1 MTGFFDDNGDPQMDP
16 YAVLKIQ
23 QSASE
28 TDIKKAYRTQML
40 QLHPDK
46 LPPNLTSEEIAEVTA
61 KFHTVKDAYE
71 FLTQAQYL
79 TARRLYMAK
88 MASRRAEYERR
99 EAFLRRHNNNMNATS
114 NSDPMPRNSS
124 NTYPKQYSHRQY
136 SHRSNNT
143 QRQPS
148 SSRSYAVPPRRKAEA
163 DSHKQTSEP
172 NLNSDYGTRYGQG
185 QSSGRRRVNRMGGA
199 GQARMYKSGVNVNE
213 ARERG
218 RHGGGGRAAT
228 TNTSS
233 ARTKRSKSSSS
244 NVNSKESSRQQ
255 RTQSQ
260 PHASPR
266 SRSRHRDQK
275 REDSARFGREDGSDK
290 ENRKKT
296 SSKGGHGKMSAEE
309 ERRKRSKSA
318 PARYYSKNK
327 SERNTSRAAN
337 KELPKEFF
345 CPLTKRVMKDPVIDN
360 DGHSYEREAIE
371 RWLRAQ
377 SSSPVTNEYLS
388 LDMLQPNKEL
398 KSRIYKATGKFTDVM
413 CTFII

>member
-1 MTGFFDDNGDPQMDP
+1 MTSFFDDNGDPQMDP

-71 FLTQAQYL
+71 FLTCAQYL

-136 SHRSNNT
+136 GHRSNNT

-199 GQARMYKSGVNVNE
+199 GQARMYKGVSVNE

-218 RHGGGGRAAT
+218 
-228 TNTSS
+228 
-233 ARTKRSKSSSS
+233 
-244 NVNSKESSRQQ
+244 
-255 RTQSQ
+255 
-260 PHASPR
+260 
-266 SRSRHRDQK
+266 
-275 REDSARFGREDGSDK
+275 
-290 ENRKKT
+290 
-296 SSKGGHGKMSAEE
+296 
-309 ERRKRSKSA
+309 
-318 PARYYSKNK
+318 
-327 SERNTSRAAN
+327 
-337 KELPKEFF
+337 
-345 CPLTKRVMKDPVIDN
+345 
-360 DGHSYEREAIE
+360 
-371 RWLRAQ
+371 
-377 SSSPVTNEYLS
+377 
-388 LDMLQPNKEL
+388 
-398 KSRIYKATGKFTDVM
+398 
-413 CTFII
+413 